1 MLRLSIADVADH
13 IERFEA
19 IYRRAVLDPADGGRR
34 ADPDPPPPSDRHPQ
48 PDRTLQGSPHK
59 KGQRINARA
68 NSYSRQP
75 DYQDQYTVS
84 AHALPGVSCPK
95 WEVAGRSERPSSH
108 PW

>member
-75 DYQDQYTVS
+75 DYQVSIYT
-84 AHALPGVSCPK
+84 AATHALPGVSSPN
-95 WEVAGRSERPSSH
+95 WEVTR
-108 PW
+108 